1 MKCRCKLVI
10 TTKIQRSS
18 CAPGGLQQETIT
30 SVEDHP
36 WGPKLG
42 VEGRPSL
49 ELTFL
54 NVAGAAGHGFET
66 LPAAAAEREH
76 EKESKDFEDHTDRA
90 EQGAH
95 GN

>member
-1 MKCRCKLVI
+1 MNARV
-10 TTKIQRSS
+10 R
-18 CAPGGLQQETIT
+18 QEVSLATIT

-36 WGPKLG
+36 WGPKVAWRAVLG
-42 VEGRPSL
+42 DQKWRGGPAL
-49 ELTFL
+49 EITFL